1 MAFKNIDKS
10 DILKIVKNRSHKSTL
25 KSILDSGGSDAIWRH
40 DPDTNWDGKTWPLM
54 GKKGPKQ
61 IVIKTSGTVINRLI
75 ASRRRSANTLSFQ
88 NGENIIVK
96 VGGVQPIKFEKTGKL
111 VDSSG
116 KSVPESTMTAM
127 QELGSAW
134 VFKRAIQDN
143 KNFTKWQDIVEDNE
157 TYSELQKIWNTIGNV
172 SGPDDEW
179 VENFFKQ
186 NKILIQKVGRPN
198 FTEFN
203 RGSSHAKKNYTLPG
217 QRSGNDTFMEFISDL
232 VRVEFGISKK
242 DNWNPADIWLIQNED
257 KWREK
262 IKKEVVVPNRTE
274 AGTLAQL
281 YQLNAIFRALYR
293 TRQVFGVSLK
303 KVSGTEAKWQ
313 EVNVDG
319 KFFKNLETLRY
330 SYDQAKCPLGLK
342 SIKGGGA
349 TIETQDSRVYIK
361 DGNSVYNFQI
371 KANSTT
377 SFSGLKYEATQEGYG
392 AARLGKATVGKV
404 IGLMRS
410 YNLTFDS
417 SNSNYPASVNEF
429 ENSWKEYSEKITRLM
444 RAGVNLGTVTEVGT
458 AMDNLL
464 YCFNEEPHVANSK
477 LQQITW
483 LDLFLSLGSEQRDQF
498 GTDLVFLSKKE
509 GRDYGPFAKIY

>member
-10 DILKIVKNRSHKSTL
+10 DILKAIKNRTHKSSMKT
-25 KSILDSGGSDAIWRH
+25 ILDVGGSDAIWRH
-40 DPDTNWDGKTWPLM
+40 DPDANWDGKTWPLM
-54 GKKGPKQ
+54 GKKGSKQ

-75 ASRRRSANTLSFQ
+75 TSRKNSTNTLSFQ
-88 NGENIIVK
+88 NGENLIVK
-96 VGGVQPIKFEKTGKL
+96 IGGIQTIKFEKTGKL
-111 VDSSG
+111 TDSSG
-116 KSVPESTMTAM
+116 KTVPESTMTAM

-143 KNFTKWQDIVEDNE
+143 KNFTKWQDIIEDSD
-157 TYSELQKIWNTIGNV
+157 TYSELQKIWRTIGNV
-172 SGPDDEW
+172 DGPDDEW
-179 VENFFKQ
+179 VENFYKQ

-232 VRVEFGISKK
+232 VRTEFGISKK

-262 IKKEVVVPNRTE
+262 IKKEVVIQNRTQP
-274 AGTLAQL
+274 GTIAQL
-281 YQLNAIFRALYR
+281 RQLNAIFRALYR
-293 TRQVFGVSLK
+293 TKQVFGISLK
-303 KVSGTEAKWQ
+303 KVSGSEAKWQ
-313 EVNVDG
+313 EVNVNG

-330 SYDQAKCPLGLK
+330 EYDKSRCPLGLK
-342 SIKGGGA
+342 TIRGGGA
-349 TIETQDSRVYIK
+349 TLETQDSRVIIK
-361 DGNSVYNFQI
+361 DGNSIYNFQI
-371 KANSTT
+371 KANTST

-410 YNLTFDS
+410 YGLSFDA
-417 SNSNYPASVNEF
+417 SNSSYPSSVEEF
-429 ENSWKEYSEKITRLM
+429 ENAWQEYTNKLTALH
-444 RAGVNLGTVTEVGT
+444 RAGVDFGGVTEVGT

-483 LDLFLSLGSEQRDQF
+483 LYLLLSLNKEQRDQF